1 MSTIDLTTLEES
13 LIQQICEYHK
23 GDEFHLPFE
32 EIVETAV
39 RSAFSQGQ
47 QHVKTQLVA
56 QLAEQL
62 GVDVLDVASATVIQ

>member
-1 MSTIDLTTLEES
+1 
-13 LIQQICEYHK
+13 
-23 GDEFHLPFE
+23 
-32 EIVETAV
+32 VETAV
-39 RSAFSQGQ
+39 RTAFSQGQ